1 MGSLHAQDGD
11 ARSEEIE
18 LNRFDHKVW
27 EEVVG
32 AKDYNEQQQVKR
44 PKHPKPDS
52 TQVSKAHGNKR
63 RMPAES
69 AEDDDPESSSGSF
82 SFNTRLR
89 LDWIIYGLVV
99 GLIVYVLF
107 LIIRN
112 ISLKS
117 DKKITPKT
125 LVPADVAVIEDI
137 QELETDRLLREA
149 ISSGNYRL
157 AVRMCFLGLLQTLDE
172 DGMIKW
178 KRDKTNRD
186 YLSEL
191 FTRQHYYDEI
201 RQLTLDYEV
210 VWYGEHDL
218 TPGAYEDLIGSFK
231 AMGSKLN
238 SSKQS

>member
-1 MGSLHAQDGD
+1 VSLHAQDND
-11 ARSEEIE
+11 ARLEEIE
-18 LNRFDHKVW
+18 LNRFDHKLW

-32 AKDYNEQQQVKR
+32 AKDYNEQEQVKR
-44 PKHPKPDS
+44 PKRLTPDS
-52 TQVSKAHGNKR
+52 TQVSKAPGNKR
-63 RMPAES
+63 RMPVES
-69 AEDDDPESSSGSF
+69 VEEDDSESSSGGF
-82 SFNTRLR
+82 SFNTSMR

-99 GLIVYVLF
+99 GLIVYVLV
-107 LIIRN
+107 LILRN

-117 DKKITPKT
+117 DKKVTPKA
-125 LVPADVAVIEDI
+125 LAPADVIVIEDI

-157 AVRMCFLGLLQTLDE
+157 AVRMCFLGMLKTLDE
-172 DGMIKW
+172 DGFIKW

-201 RQLTLDYEV
+201 RQLTLNYEV

-218 TPGAYEDLIGSFK
+218 TPVAYEDLIGSFK
-231 AMGSKLN
+231 ALGSKLN